1 MVAHGIIRLV
11 LRTLLGGTGRPPHA
25 GPPPADRETPPVLH
39 PMTDD
44 EFDRKLKDGMD
55 TVGPACSCLVTIV
68 LAVLLMLFFLRR
80 CG

>member
-1 MVAHGIIRLV
+1 
-11 LRTLLGGTGRPPHA
+11 
-25 GPPPADRETPPVLH
+25 
-39 PMTDD
+39 MTDD

-68 LAVLLMLFFLRR
+68 LTVLLMLFFLRR